1 MPIASDSAKS
11 LSANLPQP
19 SATGEAHAHAA
30 STPARR
36 TRRLAARHG
45 WTPLHAV
52 LAFVLVGLG
61 AWATFTAWAD
71 IFHIARIDEEAS
83 HIFLVPLVVAWLVW
97 VRRGRFRLCQR
108 RGMWIGPVLVL
119 AGWWISWFGFR
130 HSVQSMWHGGAVVVA
145 VGCLLS
151 VVGRDALTR
160 FLPAFV
166 VLIFLVPIPGR
177 VRQQV
182 AIPMQTATAA
192 VTQSLFDLVG
202 APVERSGNLLSINGQ
217 DVFIAEACNGMRMVF
232 ALVLVSFAFAFGEPL
247 RNYVRLLILAAC
259 PLSAILCNVI
269 RMLPTL
275 YLYGYQSK
283 DIADAFHAISGWV
296 MLAIAFLLLMG
307 IVRLLRWALIPVSQY
322 TLAAD

>member
-1 MPIASDSAKS
+1 MAKLSDSAKITS
-11 LSANLPQP
+11 LGRTPPGPGDRPALN
-19 SATGEAHAHAA
+19 AVA
-30 STPARR
+30 SEIPR
-36 TRRLAARHG
+36 TRLVARHG
-45 WTPLHAV
+45 WTLAHAV
-52 LAFVLVGLG
+52 LAVVLVVLG
-61 AWATFTAWAD
+61 VLATLAPWSD
-71 IFHIARIDEEAS
+71 ILHIARIDEEAS

-97 VRRGRFRLCQR
+97 VRRGRFRLCQPR
-108 RGMWIGPVLVL
+108 RTWIGPPLVLV
-119 AGWWISWFGFR
+119 GWAISTFGF
-130 HSVQSMWHGGAVVVA
+130 HHATQSLWHGGAVLVA

-151 VVGRDALTR
+151 VVGRDVLTR
-160 FLPAFV
+160 FLPAFL
-166 VLIFLVPIPGR
+166 VLVFLVPVPGR
-177 VRQQV
+177 IRQAV

-202 APVERSGNLLSINGQ
+202 APVERSGNLLNINGQ

-232 ALVLVSFAFAFGEPL
+232 ALVLVSYAFAYGEPL

-259 PLSAILCNVI
+259 PLSAIFCNVI

-283 DIADAFHAISGWV
+283 QVADAFHAISGWV

-307 IVRLLRWALIPVSQY
+307 IVRLLKWALIPVATY